1 MYILR
6 SPMSWVTQHQKFVL
20 IVAWAFLSCQK
31 QRTLTR
37 DAMQKKVSLKLGR
50 VWIQWNN
57 IMLYQFPWVGICN
70 FFKALT
76 LMFVKWQYQQHQLV
90 MACEWVYVY
99 VCVNM
104 YECACIYL
112 FAYNRDGKSLGL
124 PYLYTCL
131 YSIPEGMCAHMHAL
145 I

>member
-6 SPMSWVTQHQKFVL
+6 SPISWVTRHQKFVL

-31 QRTLTR
+31 QRRTLTR

-57 IMLYQFPWVGICN
+57 MFYQFLWVGSCN

-104 YECACIYL
+104 YELCMHL
-112 FAYNRDGKSLGL
+112 SSL